1 MIVDRLKNAALYGSG
16 GKLARALD
24 WLASADLTK
33 LQPGR
38 VEIDGAELYALAQT
52 YQTRLRE
59 NRQFEAHR
67 RYIDVQY
74 VAEGTEQ
81 MAYAHLSALKSA
93 VPYDAEKDIEWLDGE
108 GSFIVVPAG
117 AFAVFF
123 PEDAHIPGVAIGK
136 PAGVRKVVVKVRV

>member
-1 MIVDRLKNAALYGSG
+1 MIVDRLKNAALYASDR
-16 GKLARALD
+16 KLARALD
-24 WLASADLTK
+24 WLAAADLAK

-38 VEIDGAELYALAQT
+38 VEIDGVELFALAQA

-59 NRQFEAHR
+59 NCRFEAHR
-67 RYIDVQY
+67 KYIDVQY

-81 MAYAHLSALKSA
+81 MAYAHLSALKNT

-136 PAGVRKVVVKVRV
+136 PSAVRKVVVKVRV